1 MYQEIFIRYVHPELN
16 IGVEDT
22 RNIWLLGQPPVK
34 LPVSLHRGAL
44 SYRLPGSGKRIS
56 YRMLKKG
63 LTKKQMIIR
72 LPLQL
77 LPF

>member
-22 RNIWLLGQPPVK
+22 RNIWLLGQHPVK
-34 LPVSLHRGAL
+34 LPVSLHRGSL

-63 LTKKQMIIR
+63 LIKKQIIIR
-72 LPLQL
+72 LPIQL